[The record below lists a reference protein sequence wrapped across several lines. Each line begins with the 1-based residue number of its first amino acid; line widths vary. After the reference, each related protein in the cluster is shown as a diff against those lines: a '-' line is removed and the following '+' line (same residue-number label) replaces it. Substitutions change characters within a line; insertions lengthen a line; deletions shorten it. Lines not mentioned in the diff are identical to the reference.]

1 MLRRM
6 EKRILVDLPN
16 CPARRG
22 ILKKYL
28 PHTVISKPK
37 LTAELD
43 YDLLAEVSVIKQV
56 LAIHVVQN
64 RIICFTPHLLFL
76 ERACMGLVR
85 DAVSLNK
92 DVLIKK
98 GKMVI
103 INVIICFL
111 YAILLLFLTLFSL
124 WSRSDLIRPD
134 LII

>member
-64 RIICFTPHLLFL
+64 QMICFTPHLLFL
-76 ERACMGLVR
+76 ERACMV
-85 DAVSLNK
+85 
-92 DVLIKK
+92 
-98 GKMVI
+98 
-103 INVIICFL
+103 
-111 YAILLLFLTLFSL
+111 
-124 WSRSDLIRPD
+124 
-134 LII
+134 